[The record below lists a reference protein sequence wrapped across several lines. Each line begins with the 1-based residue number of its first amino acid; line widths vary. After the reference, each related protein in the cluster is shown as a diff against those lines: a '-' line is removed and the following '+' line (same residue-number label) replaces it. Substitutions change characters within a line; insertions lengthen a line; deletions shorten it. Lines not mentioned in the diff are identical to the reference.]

1 MHDKIVLD
9 SCIIAAIFLP
19 ETISGKAIDAVADH
33 DCITVD
39 LACTEVANAA
49 WKRAVHAGN
58 DPESVKTALDDAI
71 AFIQETCD
79 VIPAHDL
86 ITPAWDLA
94 CQVPNHDLRCTFCR
108 CIDPLHC
115 SAGYGGYETCRCC
128 TQDLPG
134 TTHRVIV
141 SGTPEVHPFFLC
153 DSASS
158 IMLVIK
164 YYHA

>member
-9 SCIIAAIFLP
+9 SCIIAAIFFS
-19 ETISGKAIDAVADH
+19 ETITGKAIDAGADH

-58 DPESVKTALDDAI
+58 DPESVKTSLDDAI
-71 AFIQETCD
+71 AFIRETCE

-94 CQVPNHDLRCTFCR
+94 CHYRITIYDALFVAASIRCNA
-108 CIDPLHC
+108 PLVT
-115 SAGYGGYETCRCC
+115 ADTRLADAVQKTC
-128 TQDLPG
+128 
-134 TTHRVIV
+134 
-141 SGTPEVHPFFLC
+141 
-153 DSASS
+153 
-158 IMLVIK
+158 LVIRIE
-164 YYHA
+164 

>member
-58 DPESVKTALDDAI
+58 DPESVKTSLDDAI
-71 AFIQETCD
+71 AFIRETCD

-94 CQVPNHDLRCTFCR
+94 CHSRITIYDALFVAASIRCTA
-108 CIDPLHC
+108 PLVTADMRL
-115 SAGYGGYETCRCC
+115 AGAVQKACPVLRIE
-128 TQDLPG
+128 
-134 TTHRVIV
+134 
-141 SGTPEVHPFFLC
+141 
-153 DSASS
+153 
-158 IMLVIK
+158 
-164 YYHA
+164 

>member
-19 ETISGKAIDAVADH
+19 ETISGKAIDAAADH

-58 DPESVKTALDDAI
+58 DPESVKRSLDDAI
-71 AFIQETCD
+71 AFIKETCD

-94 CQVPNHDLRCTFCR
+94 CQHRITICDALFVAASIHCTA
-108 CIDPLHC
+108 PLVTADTRLADAVHKIC
-115 SAGYGGYETCRCC
+115 
-128 TQDLPG
+128 P
-134 TTHRVIV
+134 VIHIV
-141 SGTPEVHPFFLC
+141 
-153 DSASS
+153 
-158 IMLVIK
+158 
-164 YYHA
+164 